1 MYNAFISYSHTADGK
16 LAPVL
21 QTALEKFAKPWYRVR
36 YLNIFRDEN
45 SLTAAPHLW
54 SNIEAAL
61 SQSEYLIYMAS
72 PLSASSK
79 WASKEVGY
87 WLENK
92 SIDKLLIVLTD
103 GDIVWDDAA
112 KSFLNKD
119 KNSLPDAL
127 ENKFTEEPFY
137 IDLRFARTAQDIS
150 VRNPIFKKE
159 VLKLAA
165 QLHGMEPKDLAGEEV
180 TAHNKVIR
188 LRNAMISVLA
198 LLLLAASGAAWFA
211 NEKRI
216 EANEKTLEAKAS
228 KDKADSSAAFAL
240 LQSNIAREQ
249 RDRAIIARS
258 ESDSS
263 AIVARLQK
271 DTAQIER
278 DHALAQE
285 SIAVEQKSI
294 AVNQRE
300 IAEAN
305 YLLSEAKSAAEYDPT
320 IGLRLA
326 TAAMQ
331 KRDDPAAEEAA
342 YKIYRE
348 NSFYKIIASHSQS
361 IHSIAFS
368 KDGKYILS
376 ASRDSTAKLWN
387 LNGKLIKQF
396 KDPSQLSCAD
406 ISPDGKHIV
415 TASRD
420 GNTRLWNLDGQA
432 IKEFKSNSYVEAV
445 VFSPDGKYILSGYY
459 DSTARLWNLD
469 GKMITQFKG
478 HTEQVTSVA
487 FSPSGKSVI
496 TGSYDGTVG
505 LWDLKGTLLRKINNN
520 AKVFCVAFSPSGKY
534 ILAGNVDGTAKLWD
548 LSGKPV
554 MECKGHADAVTSVA
568 FSPDGNFILTG
579 SWDKTARLWDMAGN
593 VVEIFKGNTAMVT
606 AVFSPGGKFIITG
619 GGDNVSLYAGPLDH
633 TIRLWAVT
641 KNFTQ
646 MNAKSPVMAVAF
658 SPANT
663 LVLTGN
669 LDKKACL
676 WDLSGKIKKQFS
688 GSSAAVSSV
697 AFSPDGTFIL
707 TGSPD
712 DTARLWNT
720 NGDRIRTFAGH
731 TGSIN
736 NVAFSPD
743 GKSIL
748 TSSEDNTA
756 RLWDI
761 NGNTIQVYPEE
772 TNVRCAVFA
781 PGGNYIITATNRW
794 GKMAKLWD
802 LHGKLIHEYFDLTY
816 SAMGVITLA
825 FSPNGKSFAA
835 ATGENKVWLWG
846 LNEKLLKEFS
856 PQPQSITAIKFSP
869 DGNTILTGSI
879 DGTARLWDLHGNLL
893 QEFKGQGDVISS
905 VDFSADGR
913 QVITGSYDGTA
924 RVWNVLMPLQ
934 NFLQS
939 DKIESLSSGQKEQ
952 FGIR

>member
-21 QTALEKFAKPWYRVR
+21 QAALERFAKPWYKVR

-79 WASKEVGY
+79 WAAKEVEY

-119 KNSLPDAL
+119 KNSLPDIL

-137 IDLRFARTAQDIS
+137 IDLRFVRTEQDIS
-150 VRNPIFKKE
+150 LRNPIFKKE

-180 TAHNKVIR
+180 AAHNKVIR
-188 LRNAMISVLA
+188 LRNAMIAVLA

-216 EANEKTLEAKAS
+216 EANEKTLEARES
-228 KDKADSSAAFAL
+228 RNKADSSAAFAI
-240 LQSNIAREQ
+240 LQSKIAREQ
-249 RDRAIIARS
+249 RDRAIIARR
-258 ESDSS
+258 EADSS
-263 AIVARLQK
+263 AVVARLQK

-278 DHALAQE
+278 DNALAQE
-285 SIAVEQKSI
+285 RIAVEQKRI

-320 IGLRLA
+320 IGIRLA
-326 TAAMQ
+326 KAAMQ

-348 NSFYKIIASHSQS
+348 NSFYKIIASHNQT

-368 KDGKYILS
+368 KNGKYILS

-387 LNGKLIKQF
+387 LDGKLIRQF
-396 KDPSQLSCAD
+396 KDPSQLFCAD

-420 GNTRLWNLDGQA
+420 GNTRLWNLDGQV
-432 IKEFKSNSYVEAV
+432 IKEFKSKSYVEAG
-445 VFSPDGKYILSGYY
+445 VFSPDGKYILAGYY

-487 FSPSGKSVI
+487 FSPWGKSVI

-505 LWDLKGTLLRKINNN
+505 VWDLKGTLLRKISNN

-534 ILAGNVDGTAKLWD
+534 ILAGNAGGTAKLWD
-548 LSGKPV
+548 LDGNLVK
-554 MECKGHADAVTSVA
+554 EFKGHTDAVISVA

-579 SWDKTARLWDMAGN
+579 SWDKTARLWDMEGN
-593 VVEIFKGNTAMVT
+593 VIEIFKGNPTLIT
-606 AVFSPGGKFIITG
+606 AVFSPDGKSIITG
-619 GGDNVSLYAGPLDH
+619 GGDNVSIYAGPLDH
-633 TIRLWAVT
+633 TIRLWPIT
-641 KNFTQ
+641 KSFTE
-646 MNAKSPVMAVAF
+646 MNARSPVMAVAF
-658 SPANT
+658 SPGNT
-663 LVLTGN
+663 LVLTGSF
-669 LDKKACL
+669 DKTARL
-676 WDLSGKIKKQFS
+676 WDMNGKIKKQFS
-688 GSSAAVSSV
+688 AGSAAINSV
-697 AFSPDGTFIL
+697 AFSPDGKFIL

-720 NGDRIRTFAGH
+720 NGDLIKTFAGH

-736 NVAFSPD
+736 TVAFSPD
-743 GKSIL
+743 GKFIL

-761 NGNTIQVYPEE
+761 KGNTIQVYPEE
-772 TNVRCAVFA
+772 ANVRCAVFS
-781 PGGNYIITATNRW
+781 PGGNYIFTATNRW

-802 LHGKLIHEYFDLTY
+802 LHGKLTREYFDITY
-816 SAMGVITLA
+816 TAMGVITLA
-825 FSPNGKSFAA
+825 FSPDGKSFAA
-835 ATGENKVWLWG
+835 VTGENKVWLWG
-846 LNEKLLKEFS
+846 LNGKLLKQFS

-869 DGNTILTGSI
+869 DGNTILTGSL
-879 DGTARLWDLHGNLL
+879 DGIARLYDLHGNMV
-893 QEFKGQGDVISS
+893 QDFKGQGDVISS
-905 VDFSADGR
+905 VDFSSDGR
-913 QVITGSYDGTA
+913 QVLTGSYDGTA
-924 RVWNVLMPLQ
+924 RVWNVLMPLE

-939 DKIESLSSGQKEQ
+939 DKIESLSPGQKEQ

>member
-21 QTALEKFAKPWYRVR
+21 QTALERFAKPWYKVR

-45 SLTAAPHLW
+45 TLAAAPHLW

-61 SQSEYLIYMAS
+61 SQSEYIIYMAS

-79 WASKEVGY
+79 WAEKEVEY
-87 WLENK
+87 WLANK

-103 GDIVWDDAA
+103 GNIVWDDAA

-119 KNSLPDAL
+119 KNSLPDIL

-180 TAHNKVIR
+180 AAHNKVIR
-188 LRNAMISVLA
+188 LRNAMIAVLA

-211 NEKRI
+211 NNKRK

-228 KDKADSSAAFAL
+228 EKKAESSAAFAL
-240 LQSNIAREQ
+240 LQSSIAREQ
-249 RDRAIIARS
+249 RDRAIIARR
-258 ESDSS
+258 EADSS

-278 DHALAQE
+278 DNALAQE
-285 SIAVEQKSI
+285 RI

-326 TAAMQ
+326 KAAMQ

-348 NSFYKIIASHSQS
+348 NSFYKIISSHSQS

-420 GNTRLWNLDGQA
+420 GNTRLWNLDGQVV
-432 IKEFKSNSYVEAV
+432 KEFKSNSYVEAV
-445 VFSPDGKYILSGYY
+445 VFSPDGKYILSGHY
-459 DSTARLWNLD
+459 DSTARLWNLN
-469 GKMITQFKG
+469 GKMITQFRG
-478 HTEQVTSVA
+478 HAEQVTSVA
-487 FSPSGKSVI
+487 FSPAGKSVI

-520 AKVFCVAFSPSGKY
+520 AKVFCLAFSPSGKY
-534 ILAGNVDGTAKLWD
+534 ILAGNSDGTAKLWD
-548 LSGKPV
+548 LGGNLV
-554 MECKGHADAVTSVA
+554 REFKGHIDAVTSVA

-579 SWDKTARLWDMAGN
+579 SWDKTARLWDMGGN
-593 VVEIFKGNTAMVT
+593 VVEIFKGNPTMVT
-606 AVFSPGGKFIITG
+606 AAFSPDGKCIITG
-619 GGDNVSLYAGPLDH
+619 GGENVSLYAGPLDH
-633 TIRLWAVT
+633 TIRLWPVT
-641 KNFTQ
+641 KHFTQ

-658 SPANT
+658 SPGNT
-663 LVLTGN
+663 LVLTGSF
-669 LDKKACL
+669 DKTARL
-676 WDLSGKIKKQFS
+676 WDLSGKIRKQFS
-688 GSSAAVSSV
+688 GSSAAVNSV
-697 AFSPDGTFIL
+697 AFSPDGKFVL

-712 DTARLWNT
+712 DTARLWNI

-736 NVAFSPD
+736 NVSFSPD

-772 TNVRCAVFA
+772 TNVRCAVFS
-781 PGGNYIITATNRW
+781 PGGNYILTATNRW

-802 LHGKLIHEYFDLTY
+802 LHGKLIHEYFDITY

-835 ATGENKVWLWG
+835 VTGENKVWLWG
-846 LNEKLLKEFS
+846 LDGKLLKQFS

-869 DGNTILTGSI
+869 DGSTILTGSL
-879 DGTARLWDLHGNLL
+879 DGIARLYDLHGNLL

-905 VDFSADGR
+905 MDFSADGR
-913 QVITGSYDGTA
+913 QVLTGSYDGTA
-924 RVWNVLMPLQ
+924 RVWNVLMPLE

-939 DKIESLSSGQKEQ
+939 DKIESLSPEQKEQ